1 MKPYL
6 HTAAGRTRHPF
17 ISLAMLALAPLL
29 AACLAATGAMAQ
41 TGAPTDPAAVVK
53 ALNDA
58 LNRGDPQGVLAFLA
72 PECRKVV
79 GPHSLNRE
87 EQTCGVG
94 PGQWPGSPPWP
105 HVELANLRTTGP
117 ETAENDVTL
126 SGGNLPPTSHPFTVH
141 ATFTVK
147 NGRITQ
153 VLDRLSPQLEQELA
167 ALAPPSGAP
176 ATMPTTGAGD
186 VPGKGVL
193 LVLGLIC
200 GLIGTGF
207 RATSLRRR

>member
-1 MKPYL
+1 MKPYS

-17 ISLAMLALAPLL
+17 VSLAMLALAPLL

-53 ALNDA
+53 AVNDA
-58 LNRGDPQGVLAFLA
+58 LNRGDPQVVLALLA

-94 PGQWPGSPPWP
+94 PGQWPGNPPYP
-105 HVELANLRTTGP
+105 HSAIANLRTTGP
-117 ETAENDVTL
+117 ETAEVDVTL
-126 SGGNLPPTSHPFTVH
+126 SGGPLPPTPHPITLH
-141 ATFTVK
+141 GTFTVK

-153 VLDRLSPQLEQELA
+153 LLDSVSPQSEQELA

-176 ATMPTTGAGD
+176 AVMPTTGAGD
-186 VPGKGVL
+186 VPWKVVL

-207 RATSLRRR
+207 RRTSLRSR